1 MRIFVLGVGAAGSLL
16 THFLL
21 RQGHQV
27 SCGDRDIE
35 RARNFLGA
43 KTSVRVL
50 PVNARD
56 VWSIMKAARGTA
68 QMAALFI
75 KHFPRD
81 SFGVHAP
88 ESLPLEI
95 CRAIL
100 RDARARGFHM
110 VKRVQSRAP
119 LEL

>member
-1 MRIFVLGVGAAGSLL
+1 
-16 THFLL
+16 
-21 RQGHQV
+21 
-27 SCGDRDIE
+27 
-35 RARNFLGA
+35 
-43 KTSVRVL
+43 
-50 PVNARD
+50 
-56 VWSIMKAARGTA
+56 
-68 QMAALFI
+68 MAALFI

-95 CRAIL
+95 RRAIL

-119 LEL
+119 LEF